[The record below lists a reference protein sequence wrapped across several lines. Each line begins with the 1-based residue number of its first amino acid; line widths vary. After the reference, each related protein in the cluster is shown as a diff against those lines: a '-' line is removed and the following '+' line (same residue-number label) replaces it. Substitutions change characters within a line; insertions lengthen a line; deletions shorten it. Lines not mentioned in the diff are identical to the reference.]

1 MRRRTATDAIQ
12 AKTVT
17 IASRNVAL
25 PNGKNRKTAKSAL
38 ATTET
43 TAIGRQQ
50 GSPHTVRAIVKGA
63 STPSAMINRN
73 AIPWTQPC
81 QVAGLPPLSI
91 GTSTR
96 NAAKISATPNR
107 ASNMTAKLVAR
118 LCGS

>member
-1 MRRRTATDAIQ
+1 MWHC
-12 AKTVT
+12 
-17 IASRNVAL
+17 
-25 PNGKNRKTAKSAL
+25 PHGKNKTTKSAL
-38 ATTET
+38 AATET

-50 GSPHTVRAIVKGA
+50 GSPHTARAIVKGA